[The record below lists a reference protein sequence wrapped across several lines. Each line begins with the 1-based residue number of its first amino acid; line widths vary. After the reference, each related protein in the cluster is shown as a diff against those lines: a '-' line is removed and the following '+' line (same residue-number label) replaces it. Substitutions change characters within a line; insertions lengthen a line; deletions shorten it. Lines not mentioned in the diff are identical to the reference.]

1 MRAARAARAARAEG
15 GGAACAA
22 ALAPCAEA
30 VRAFGCG
37 GACSVCRLTASHARP
52 SGASDLFD
60 CSGKHQFC
68 SEERWDVSIDRFLE
82 DDSYLSEVRPP
93 TPCPAH
99 APAFIH

>member
-1 MRAARAARAARAEG
+1 MLLPSR
-15 GGAACAA
+15 
-22 ALAPCAEA
+22 LAPRPFALSAAGRC
-30 VRAFGCG
+30 
-37 GACSVCRLTASHARP
+37 GACSLCRLTASHAPP

>member
-1 MRAARAARAARAEG
+1 MARMSDTSYDV
-15 GGAACAA
+15 
-22 ALAPCAEA
+22 AP
-30 VRAFGCG
+30 AF
-37 GACSVCRLTASHARP
+37 SR
-52 SGASDLFD
+52 GASDLFD